1 MLYGWNNTVNKI
13 SIVMKKVLLSISLLL
28 ALNETYSQSRKVVV
42 DKCINKSEIH
52 GPSGVICSNLN
63 RDKWFT
69 LIPNYRLDGGRLS
82 MSGFLVIKLNI
93 GSMSKED
100 QLFFSFKD
108 GTKLRLESGGSLTLD
123 NSVLFT
129 LTDLEFAIL
138 KEKEIDTVRYI
149 NGNDFSSFQY
159 TMVGDEER
167 NYYTNLFNNY
177 YIREMFCD

>member
-1 MLYGWNNTVNKI
+1 
-13 SIVMKKVLLSISLLL
+13 MKKVLLSISLLL
-28 ALNETYSQSRKVVV
+28 ALNSTYSQSRKVVV

>member
-1 MLYGWNNTVNKI
+1 M
-13 SIVMKKVLLSISLLL
+13 
-28 ALNETYSQSRKVVV
+28 
-42 DKCINKSEIH
+42 
-52 GPSGVICSNLN
+52 
-63 RDKWFT
+63 
-69 LIPNYRLDGGRLS
+69 
-82 MSGFLVIKLNI
+82 
-93 GSMSKED
+93 
-100 QLFFSFKD
+100 
-108 GTKLRLESGGSLTLD
+108 ESGGSLTLD

-177 YIREMFCD
+177 YIREVHCE

>member
-1 MLYGWNNTVNKI
+1 
-13 SIVMKKVLLSISLLL
+13 MKKVLISLAILL
-28 ALNETYSQSRKVVV
+28 SSYTVSSQSRKVVI
-42 DKCINKSEIH
+42 DKCINKLDIH
-52 GPSGVICSNLN
+52 GPTGVICSNLN

-108 GTKLRLESGGSLTLD
+108 GTKLRLESGGELTLE
-123 NSVLFT
+123 NGVFFT

-159 TMVGDEER
+159 KMVGDEER

-177 YIREMFCD
+177 YIREVHCE